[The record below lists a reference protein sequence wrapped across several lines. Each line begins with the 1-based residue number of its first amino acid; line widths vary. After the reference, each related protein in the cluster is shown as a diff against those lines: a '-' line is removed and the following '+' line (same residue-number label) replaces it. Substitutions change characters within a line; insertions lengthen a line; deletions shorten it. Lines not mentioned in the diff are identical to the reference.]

1 MADAIAQKYN
11 ASKSQVLDHVSWVI
25 DRLGWEITFL
35 SASSCPGPSSVHE
48 RALCRLGDRFNFS
61 VGSEPNNPF
70 AAGRQSDTPSPPSHS
85 AFLWLNF
92 AFLHNQKLMGIY
104 TLKFRSFL
112 EMLFCLVKRSDS
124 NSKALGGFRGAGAFD
139 LQAFC

>member
-1 MADAIAQKYN
+1 MTLNLALLSLSSSHNWNTLFVGTNAVADAIAQKYN

-35 SASSCPGPSSVHE
+35 SVFSCPGPSWSFCAAKASVHQGAPG
-48 RALCRLGDRFNFS
+48 RLRDHWCCRVS

-70 AAGRQSDTPSPPSHS
+70 VTGRQSDTPRPPSHS

-92 AFLHNQKLMGIY
+92 AFLHN
-104 TLKFRSFL
+104 
-112 EMLFCLVKRSDS
+112 
-124 NSKALGGFRGAGAFD
+124 
-139 LQAFC
+139 